1 MITLKKKFSDLDSFV
16 INKKVILRIDLNLP
30 TFDNEIT
37 DYTRLEKII
46 PTIEYLLNNN
56 AKIILISHFGRPD
69 GKIIKELSLKDLAIK
84 IGSSVNKEVRFIED
98 NILKIKK
105 DKIEKALEN
114 YQIILLEN
122 LRFYLD
128 EERND
133 ENFSKKLASFA
144 DIYVNECFSGSHRN
158 HSSIVGIPKFLPSFP
173 GMLLEEEIS
182 NLKNLVINERSSSS
196 IAVFGGSKISTK
208 IKIVDFYLNK
218 FDKVL
223 IGGAMAN
230 TFLVAKGKQIGS
242 SIIEKSM
249 VKTAKEYLE
258 NFSEKIILPTDCVLS
273 TKTKEISV
281 KAIDMI
287 DKDEKILD
295 IGPQSRMLFYNKILE
310 CENLLWNGPLGFFE
324 EKPFNEGTNFV
335 LKAIKNNKNKNFFSV
350 AGGGDTI
357 SVLKQ
362 ANALDYFSFIS
373 TGGGAFLE
381 FIQGKGLPGL
391 NSLNG

>member
-1 MITLKKKFSDLDSFV
+1 
-16 INKKVILRIDLNLP
+16 
-30 TFDNEIT
+30 
-37 DYTRLEKII
+37 
-46 PTIEYLLNNN
+46 
-56 AKIILISHFGRPD
+56 
-69 GKIIKELSLKDLAIK
+69 
-84 IGSSVNKEVRFIED
+84 
-98 NILKIKK
+98 
-105 DKIEKALEN
+105 
-114 YQIILLEN
+114 
-122 LRFYLD
+122 
-128 EERND
+128 
-133 ENFSKKLASFA
+133 
-144 DIYVNECFSGSHRN
+144 
-158 HSSIVGIPKFLPSFP
+158 
-173 GMLLEEEIS
+173 
-182 NLKNLVINERSSSS
+182 
-196 IAVFGGSKISTK
+196 
-208 IKIVDFYLNK
+208 
-218 FDKVL
+218 
-223 IGGAMAN
+223 MAN
-230 TFLVAKGKQIGS
+230 TFLVAKGKEIGS

-258 NFSEKIILPTDCVLS
+258 NFSEKIILPTDCVLT

-295 IGPQSRMLFYNKILE
+295 IGPQSRMLFYNEILE